1 MKQSTNVQGIRV
13 ESYTQKG
20 VNPARNESDRQIMMN
35 KTDFVAF
42 ICAVINGTSQV
53 ERKSDKLKIIVGC
66 ANKFLKLTGVTAEE
80 VHGILKAKEGTASD
94 SE

>member
-1 MKQSTNVQGIRV
+1 
-13 ESYTQKG
+13 
-20 VNPARNESDRQIMMN
+20 MMN

-66 ANKFLKLTGVTAEE
+66 SKVNRS
-80 VHGILKAKEGTASD
+80 HGRGGPWD
-94 SE
+94 SESEGRNCFFGYDSE